1 MNNTLI
7 LYKSKY
13 GAAEKYARMLAEK
26 LGAALLENKKLRPEQ
41 LKPFDAIIYCGGIY
55 AGGVAGITLL
65 RKNAALL
72 NGKKVA
78 VLAVGASPYDDKAIA
93 QVKAQNLAGLPEGT
107 ALFYGRGAWD
117 ESVMTAGD
125 RLLCGMLKKMIAKK
139 DPAAMEPLEQALLEI
154 MGKKCSWVDEKYL
167 LPLIT
172 YIAA

>member
-78 VLAVGASPYDDKAIA
+78 VLAVGASPYDDKVIA

-139 DPAAMEPLEQALLEI
+139 TLQPWSRWNRHCWRSWGKSAAGSM
-154 MGKKCSWVDEKYL
+154 KSTCCR
-167 LPLIT
+167 
-172 YIAA
+172 

>member
-1 MNNTLI
+1 MNKILI

-13 GAAEKYARMLAEK
+13 GATKKYARMLAEK

-78 VLAVGASPYDDKAIA
+78 VLA
-93 QVKAQNLAGLPEGT
+93 QNLAGLPEGT

-139 DPAAMEPLEQALLEI
+139 TLQPWSRWNRHCWRSWGKSAAGSM
-154 MGKKCSWVDEKYL
+154 KSTCCR
-167 LPLIT
+167 
-172 YIAA
+172 

>member
-1 MNNTLI
+1 MNKILI

-13 GAAEKYARMLAEK
+13 GAAKEYAQMLAEK

-41 LKPFDAIIYCGGIY
+41 LQPYNTIIYCGGIY
-55 AGGVAGITLL
+55 AGGVAGIAFL

-72 NGKKVA
+72 SGKKVA
-78 VLAVGASPYDDKAIA
+78 VLAVGASPYDEKVVA
-93 QVKAQNLAGLPEGT
+93 QVRAQNLAGLPEGT

-125 RLLCGMLKKMIAKK
+125 RLLCGMLKKMVAKK
-139 DPAAMEPLEQALLEI
+139 DPEALEPWEQALMEA

-167 LPLIT
+167 LPLTT
-172 YIAA
+172 YITV